1 MSYKNIGLLF
11 CLLALIN
18 APALD
23 LTFDSKLTGWQS
35 GFRRQVKF
43 DNSDGSGA
51 AVRIE
56 NKAGNKRASIYR
68 VVALEPKTKYKI
80 TFFVKGKEISNG
92 KGEGARITLNAGK
105 KWSRITAAPGNQP
118 DTGTFDWKK
127 GSGIID
133 TALYPDSKIRIELSL
148 IGEGTVW
155 FKDVKIEKISPA
167 AQSDLTDA
175 LKFDRNLT
183 GWQTSA
189 ASRIAIDENIK
200 IDKAAVR
207 LSGGG
212 RLWKI
217 LELEPNSQYELTFYI
232 KGEKIST
239 GKNHGAR
246 IVLNSGK
253 KWSRITAAPG
263 NQPDTGTFD
272 WKKGSGIIDTA
283 LYPDCKIRLELNLM
297 GEGTVWFDDL
307 VIVKKKSN
315 STVTD
320 SGYGINSFHKAYDT
334 TVKEAILVPQGINGF
349 FEPNEPVK
357 INLFVDGKKSNYEY
371 DLLVKNES
379 GVAVFKSA
387 KKVLSPEFM
396 LPGQPCG
403 YYSVT
408 CNIYSADKKVYT
420 IQGGF
425 AVTPVPGMRDKFF
438 AFGFG
443 VLPELHD
450 GYKRAGCGTIVLKH
464 SVGNLLKGRNPKKL
478 VDYMV
483 NTAYKPFLESGDF
496 NLELSLGTSIPKQN
510 NFRSPE
516 DIRNGMPLLTDDL
529 IKLYMEVVTLLAEK
543 TNIKYW
549 SIGQETPSNATMSH
563 KYAGTWSEAMS
574 NCVILTRLISRK
586 LRSIDPAIKIA
597 AGGNNI
603 PEKTNDIE
611 PIQMGD
617 LVNDFD
623 IYYIDAY
630 TGNWDLTKKRATIPE
645 VALMDFY
652 KAASALSI
660 RLGKGKYIA
669 NDETGY
675 SINYGAPFDRG
686 LAVQQA
692 YFTAR
697 SLIISKAAPVTKYEL
712 FRPNGYHTDPGKDSA
727 MHMATLWKTVKFGK
741 KYYHVPLPG
750 SAMFATAASEL
761 AFTKIEQEII
771 NGSVYSYVFSK
782 PDGST
787 LVTLWNIE
795 KNQPFDIKL
804 PQGSKVLNMYGRNI
818 TGKPLVISQEPLYI
832 TIPAPADQAIPLI
845 SQAIF
850 ANTPEFKCIASDDI
864 VYVRSM
870 LRDTREITIQMPGQ
884 TPVKAKIFPD
894 KINSFNIKTTAPGKL
909 ISGSR
914 AYDIPLETL
923 PVCTLKRVSSIA
935 QLSSGKSG
943 LLKVP
948 EHVQP
953 IEALQPERSF
963 FKSELN
969 PNGHNISVKYY
980 LGYDENNFYMVA
992 EVDDPVHLQRHT
1004 DKNIWRDDSLQLVL
1018 ASQKYAPSVLL
1029 SDAESRP
1036 SSEYNFCLALTSKGV
1051 QLVKLLGKNSG
1062 LVNYP
1067 ASVTRKNGI
1076 TRYEVTIPWNAVG
1089 GKAERIGFLVW
1100 DNNSAAHPSAPYRL
1114 EITPGI
1120 AGGADSSKLARIKY
1134 E

>member
-1 MSYKNIGLLF
+1 MNYKNAVLLFGLLS
-11 CLLALIN
+11 LLNLSAM
-18 APALD
+18 D
-23 LTFDSKLTGWQS
+23 LSFDQKLSGWQS

-43 DNSDGSGA
+43 DNKVASGA
-51 AVRIE
+51 AVRLE
-56 NKAGNKRASIYR
+56 NKDGQTRASLYRFVDLEPNTRYKLTFFIKGENIQVGKNLGARIVLNNGNKWQR
-68 VVALEPKTKYKI
+68 I
-80 TFFVKGKEISNG
+80 TSHLSNESETG
-92 KGEGARITLNAGK
+92 TFDWRKGEGIIDTSYFPGSKIRIELNITGTGTVWFKDMKIEKISAASQEDLSEALKIDQKFTGWQVSSAKKVSIAESFNNTENSICLKDGCRVWKVVNLEPNTQYELTFFIKGENIQVGKNLGARIVLNNGK
-105 KWSRITAAPGNQP
+105 KWQRITTHP
-118 DTGTFDWKK
+118 DNHPETGTFDWKK

-133 TALYPDSKIRIELSL
+133 TSAFPASNIMIELNL
-148 IGEGTVW
+148 TGKGTVW
-155 FKDVKIEKISPA
+155 FS
-167 AQSDLTDA
+167 
-175 LKFDRNLT
+175 N
-183 GWQTSA
+183 
-189 ASRIAIDENIK
+189 
-200 IDKAAVR
+200 
-207 LSGGG
+207 
-212 RLWKI
+212 
-217 LELEPNSQYELTFYI
+217 
-232 KGEKIST
+232 
-239 GKNHGAR
+239 
-246 IVLNSGK
+246 
-253 KWSRITAAPG
+253 
-263 NQPDTGTFD
+263 
-272 WKKGSGIIDTA
+272 
-283 LYPDCKIRLELNLM
+283 
-297 GEGTVWFDDL
+297 L
-307 VIVKKKSN
+307 VISKKKTDSA
-315 STVTD
+315 VTD
-320 SGYGINSFHKAYDT
+320 FGTGINSFHKAYDA
-334 TVKEAILVPQGINGF
+334 TVKEAVLVPRGINGF
-349 FEPNEPVK
+349 FEPNEPIK
-357 INLFVDGKKSNYEY
+357 INLFVEGKKSNYEY
-371 DLLVKNES
+371 DLLVKDES
-379 GVAVFKSA
+379 GLAVFKSA
-387 KKVLSPEFM
+387 KKVLTPEFM

-408 CNIYSADKKVYT
+408 SNIYAEGKKVYT

-425 AVTPVPGMRDKFF
+425 AVTPVPGKRDKFF
-438 AFGFG
+438 TFGFG

-464 SVGNLLKGRNPKKL
+464 NIANLLKVRNPERL
-478 VDYMV
+478 VDYML

-496 NLELSLGTSIPKQN
+496 NLELSLGTSIPKKN
-510 NFRSPE
+510 NFRTPE
-516 DIRNGMPLLTDDL
+516 DIRNGMPLLTDEL
-529 IKLYMEVVTLLAEK
+529 IKLYLEVITLLANK

-549 SIGQETPSNATMSH
+549 SIGQETPSNATMPH

-603 PEKTNDIE
+603 PDKTNDIE

-630 TGNWDLTKKRATIPE
+630 TGNWDLTKKGVTIPE

-652 KAASALSI
+652 KVASGLSM

-686 LAVQQA
+686 IAMQQA

-697 SLIISKAAPVTKYEL
+697 SLIISKAAPVIKYEL
-712 FRPNGYHTDPGKDSA
+712 FRPNGYNADPGKDSA
-727 MHMATLWKTVKFGK
+727 IHMATLWKTIKFGK

-761 AFTKIEQEII
+761 AFAKIAQEII
-771 NGSVYSYVFSK
+771 NGSVYSYIFTK

-818 TGKPLVISQEPLYI
+818 TGKPLVISQAPLYI

-850 ANTPEFKCIASDDI
+850 ANTPEFKCIAFDDI

-884 TPVKAKIFPD
+884 TPIKAKIFPD

-909 ISGSR
+909 ISSSR
-914 AYDIPLETL
+914 TYDIPLETL
-923 PVCTLKRVSSIA
+923 PVCTLKRVNSIT
-935 QLSSGKSG
+935 QLASGKSDF
-943 LLKVP
+943 LKVP
-948 EHVQP
+948 EHVRP

-969 PNGHNISVKYY
+969 PNGHDISVKYY
-980 LGYDENNFYMVA
+980 LGYDDNNFYMVA

-1018 ASQKYAPSVLL
+1018 APQKYAPSALL

-1051 QLVKLLGKNSG
+1051 QFVKLLGKNSG

-1076 TRYEVTIPWNAVG
+1076 TRYEITIPWSAVG

-1100 DNNSAAHPSAPYRL
+1100 DNNTPTHSSAPYRL